1 MNGAMR
7 SASVAMTPGVTAAY
21 NCTQFPV
28 IADIGAGIGTRTG
41 LYPRCFSRL
50 KGILFDKPHLRAE
63 LRPRSR
69 SSVFCRNMNSNVS
82 VELDPFELMFELLP
96 PPIVTC
102 KRLSLHACFVLTCFT
117 GSTSFRSKFL
127 QCENDEK
134 TFPADRCFCSH
145 LEISFLPNPSA
156 DRI

>member
-21 NCTQFPV
+21 NCTQFL
-28 IADIGAGIGTRTG
+28 GAGIGTR
-41 LYPRCFSRL
+41 LAAILDASPAS